1 MSNRIS
7 EQIDFIK
14 TIKKLSKPRDND
26 NDINESVDVSYKP
39 LEIMVFTGYS
49 EVDSEGKI
57 QSNLGN
63 IKGVNNEN
71 TYNNVQ
77 IVGLGLGNNRGIYI
91 PIQTN
96 EFVLVGWIS
105 KATPIILG
113 SVNDYITESID
124 SIPKIK
130 QDEMVISS
138 KEAGSTIFIKNDGT
152 IIIKNIE
159 GGSITIDNEGI
170 KATNYKS
177 SDGTLGKTED
187 VSITED
193 GGGTITLKFK
203 NGLYIENV

>member
-14 TIKKLSKPRDND
+14 TIKKLSKPKDND
-26 NDINESVDVSYKP
+26 NNINESVDVSYKP

-49 EVDSEGKI
+49 EVDSDGKI

-71 TYNNVQ
+71 AYNNVQ

-138 KEAGSTIFIKNDGT
+138 KEAGSTIFIKNDG
-152 IIIKNIE
+152 
-159 GGSITIDNEGI
+159 SITI
-170 KATNYKS
+170 
-177 SDGTLGKTED
+177 KTETGSKIRMNNTGHFKLFNKDNYGIECD
-187 VSITED
+187 VNGNLILR
-193 GGGTITLKFK
+193 GVTITSTNTAGDF
-203 NGLYIENV
+203 

>member
-14 TIKKLSKPRDND
+14 TIKKLSKPKDND
-26 NDINESVDVSYKP
+26 NNINESVDVSYKP

-49 EVDSEGKI
+49 EVDSDGKI

-71 TYNNVQ
+71 AYNNVQ

-159 GGSITIDNEGI
+159 GGSITIDDEGI